1 MEFKDTGTE
10 DFKKR
15 MVLAVCYAG
24 SDRSKYIREELDK
37 RGYIASNGGVLKN
50 HNYVTEDDLTNIGS
64 LIFSSKYE
72 QIEFNK
78 NRKLKDAVDRN
89 GINVFVMDITES
101 EKERAIGSNSV
112 NNLKIKISKQLDG
125 LGFQDLQA

>member
-10 DFKKR
+10 DFKNR

-50 HNYVTEDDLTNIGS
+50 HNYVTENDLTNIGS

-78 NRKLKDAVDRN
+78 DKKLKDAVVRN

-112 NNLKIKISKQLDG
+112 NNLKIKISKQLDE
-125 LGFQDLQA
+125 LGFENLQD

>member
-10 DFKKR
+10 DFRKR

-24 SDRSKYIREELDK
+24 SDRSKYIREELDN

-50 HNYVTEDDLTNIGS
+50 HNYVTEDDLANIGS

-78 NRKLKDAVDRN
+78 DKNLKNTVERN
-89 GINVFVMDITES
+89 GIDVYVMDITES
-101 EKERAIGSNSV
+101 EKERAIGSNSLD
-112 NNLKIKISKQLDG
+112 NLKSKISEQLDN
-125 LGFQDLQA
+125 LGFQNLQD